1 MKLKEMAEKY
11 RIEKSELEIWLYN
24 SLPEELSSSVT
35 YGAFGTVTIDDKYV
49 PQIIDVYQNEMR
61 KKREAEK
68 KIADLEQQEKAAY
81 EEQQRKIQNI
91 IVTTGDLKREYEII
105 SPVYFQI
112 SNKGIFSSS
121 LSDLKKRYISDIA
134 EMKRIGSMS
143 EAKADWGRLTLG
155 EWSVGQND
163 FEAAFYIAT
172 QEIKKRAAIVGADAV
187 ICMRQDIDIDTN
199 GFAFFYLQMYGTAV
213 RFI

>member
-121 LSDLKKRYISDIA
+121 LSDLKK
-134 EMKRIGSMS
+134 
-143 EAKADWGRLTLG
+143 
-155 EWSVGQND
+155 
-163 FEAAFYIAT
+163 
-172 QEIKKRAAIVGADAV
+172 
-187 ICMRQDIDIDTN
+187 
-199 GFAFFYLQMYGTAV
+199 GT
-213 RFI
+213 